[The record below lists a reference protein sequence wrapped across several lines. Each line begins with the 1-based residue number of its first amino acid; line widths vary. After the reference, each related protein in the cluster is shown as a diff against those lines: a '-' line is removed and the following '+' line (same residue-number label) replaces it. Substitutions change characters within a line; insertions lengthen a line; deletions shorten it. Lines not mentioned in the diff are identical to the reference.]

1 MSKKGFI
8 EKAWE
13 RQERFEFWLEEA
25 WKRVKKRRR
34 RKIAGKTLVPLDDVV
49 WLRNGLFY
57 ISIGCLFPGVI
68 NVFTHWFDFEES
80 PCYTNYGVRI
90 PYCEDPPKPIWAG
103 LEVYGWF
110 LFIFIGG
117 CALFVD
123 FCVYKRGGEAVF
135 FSKTR

>member
-1 MSKKGFI
+1 MGFI
-8 EKAWE
+8 DKAWQK
-13 RQERFEFWLEEA
+13 QELFEIWLKKR
-25 WKRVKKRRR
+25 WKRVKER
-34 RKIAGKTLVPLDDVV
+34 RKQKLKGKTLVPLDDVV

-57 ISIGCLFPGVI
+57 VAIGCLIPGVI
-68 NVFTHWFDFEES
+68 NVFTHWFDFEDS
-80 PCYTNYGVRI
+80 PCISQFGMRI

-123 FCVYKRGGEAVF
+123 YCVYKRGGEAVF